1 MRHGQPDAGEVDLSG
16 KQASGL
22 HILHDS
28 NLECTISFGELKTI
42 HVFNLKIDP
51 LNANQSPLKE
61 VHQRQRA
68 KTEAAAP
75 SANQT
80 SLKFEGHGGKN
91 RSVFF

>member
-1 MRHGQPDAGEVDLSG
+1 MRHGQPNAGEVDLSG

-28 NLECTISFGELKTI
+28 NLECTISLGEQKTI
-42 HVFNLKIDP
+42 HVFNLKICP
-51 LNANQSPLKE
+51 LNANQYPLKE
-61 VHQRQRA
+61 VHQRQRE

-80 SLKFEGHGGKN
+80 SLEFEGHGGKKDQ
-91 RSVFF
+91 FF